1 MYETAVVYS
10 YVSTFSAGGRYMLW
24 LWLRVSVIGQM
35 MLGIIMGKAKPRAGR
50 SSSRFLAYVLFRL
63 RF

>member
-1 MYETAVVYS
+1 MRQQLCIHMYPPFQREVDICL
-10 YVSTFSAGGRYMLW
+10 F

-50 SSSRFLAYVLFRL
+50 SSSLFLAYVLFRL

>member
-1 MYETAVVYS
+1 MYPPFQREVDICL
-10 YVSTFSAGGRYMLW
+10 F

>member
-1 MYETAVVYS
+1 
-10 YVSTFSAGGRYMLW
+10 MLC

-35 MLGIIMGKAKPRAGR
+35 MLDITMGKVKPRVGR
-50 SSSRFLAYVLFRL
+50 SSSLFSACVLFRL

>member
-1 MYETAVVYS
+1 
-10 YVSTFSAGGRYMLW
+10 MLS

-35 MLGIIMGKAKPRAGR
+35 MLDITMGKVKPRVGR
-50 SSSRFLAYVLFRL
+50 STSLFSACVLFRL